1 MNIMETNEP
10 KEKLNFLEEIIE
22 EAIAKGEK
30 RVQTRSRPNRTAICT

>member
-22 EAIAKGEK
+22 EF
-30 RVQTRSRPNRTAICT
+30 RPVSRPNRTAICT